1 MTGLL
6 LLERAGTAT
15 FLTYFLDDSLLLGAT
30 ETLLLLEDAFFGDVA
45 TFFDFE
51 SDFTIVF
58 DAFTT
63 LEGDSDF
70 LGATT
75 AVLAL
80 DWLRLAR
87 RAG

>member
-6 LLERAGTAT
+6 LFERAGTAT

-30 ETLLLLEDAFFGDVA
+30 ETLLLDDDFFGDVV

-51 SDFTIVF
+51 SDLTVVL
-58 DAFTT
+58 DALTT

-75 AVLAL
+75 GVLAL